1 MTQVFSDM
9 VLQQVRE
16 HVPTFDFRSSA
27 KLYAF
32 LHPQVLRSMLS
43 YLDNPE
49 HEIKGFSFGTWNLSG
64 FVNAVDARKAFSD
77 VTLQRGTVSNF
88 EAWMRSPSELAFDF
102 DSLGVAVLSEKAPE
116 SQTGLAT
123 AMLSPWL
130 LYATSPELWGPQGKW
145 TRFHSQLETLF
156 EKYGLMKGK
165 QRPGL
170 YLLSPQIK
178 KLEKFGFLGDDLGD
192 VIQWSL
198 PWTFPL
204 SGLKELEVK
213 LSQEF

>member
-16 HVPTFDFRSSA
+16 HVPSYDFRSSA
-27 KLYAF
+27 KLFAF

-43 YLDNPE
+43 YLHDPD
-49 HEIKGFSFGTWNLSG
+49 HMIQGFHFRSWNLHG
-64 FVNAVDARKAFSD
+64 FATSEEALSAFPSL
-77 VTLQRGTVSNF
+77 VIEKGTVANF
-88 EAWMRSPSELAFDF
+88 AAWMEAPKEVAFDF
-102 DSLGVAVLSEKAPE
+102 ESLGFAVFSETLPATE
-116 SQTGLAT
+116 MGLAT
-123 AMLSPWL
+123 AMLSPWFS
-130 LYATSPELWGPQGKW
+130 YATSPELWGPQGKW

-165 QRPGL
+165 NRPGL